1 MADEFRIEE
10 VIRPEV
16 RALTAYHVD
25 PAASPVKLDANE
37 SPFAPSPGLE
47 AAIVEAFRGLPIHR
61 YPDPEASELRKVLAR
76 RLGVPAEQLILGNGS
91 DELIQMLLMA
101 VAGPG
106 VTVMAPV
113 PTFSMYE
120 LGARALGLRFVGVPL
135 DARFALDAAAW
146 RAALERE
153 RPRAVFL
160 SLPNNPT
167 GNCLDDAAILDT
179 LDRCRGLVVVDEAYF
194 DYSGRTVLPELP
206 RRAGL
211 VVLRT
216 LSKIG
221 MAGLRLGILA
231 AGPAVV
237 GELNKVRLPYNI
249 NMLSQAVARLA
260 LEHDA
265 EVRAHVKAILRERDA
280 LQRALRA
287 FPEVEVFPSEANF
300 LLLRTPFPDGAI
312 HGALARQ
319 GVSVRRFGGDPAL
332 ARCLRVSVG
341 LPEENAGF
349 LDALKRALGD
359 ARAAGARA

>member
-1 MADEFRIEE
+1 MSDGFRIEE

-25 PAASPVKLDANE
+25 RATYPVKLDANE
-37 SPFAPSPGLE
+37 NPFEPSPTLE
-47 AAIVEAFRGLPIHR
+47 AAIGEALRGLSIHR
-61 YPDPEASELRKVLAR
+61 YPDPEAQALRDLLAR
-76 RLGVPAEQLILGNGS
+76 RLGVPAEQLLLGNGS

-106 VTVMAPV
+106 AAVMAPV

-120 LGARALGLRFVGVPL
+120 LGARAQGLPFVGVPL
-135 DARFALDAAAW
+135 DARFAMDALAW

-153 RPRAVFL
+153 RPRAVFIP
-160 SLPNNPT
+160 SPNNPT
-167 GNCLDDAAILDT
+167 GNCLDEAVIRET

-194 DYSGRTVLPELP
+194 DYCGRTVLPELP
-206 RRAGL
+206 GRPNL

-231 AGPAVV
+231 ASPAVV

-249 NMLSQAVARLA
+249 NMLTQTVARLA

-287 FPEVEVFPSEANF
+287 FPEIEAFPSEANF
-300 LLLRTPFPDGAI
+300 LLLRTPFPADAI
-312 HGALARQ
+312 HGALARH
-319 GVSVRRFGGDPAL
+319 GVSVRRFAGDPAL
-332 ARCLRVSVG
+332 ARCLRVTVG
-341 LPEENAGF
+341 LPEENARF

-359 ARAAGARA
+359 ARAAGPRA